1 MAGRPTRTVPTRP
14 PLYGPTE
21 EEGAQRRRWIDDPSE
36 PGCSIERSTLTY
48 SQIVNRYEG
57 MGFSTRPVD
66 PDPDFEGHVLTA
78 IKELEQKEIISTV
91 REYENF
97 ELDSPLLAWSGCTG
111 SGVITIDVMMRSRIG
126 GNITREMMDDV
137 PHASCIAQAFYQR
150 DFEIDD
156 LRSIFVN
163 DIINRDTVGFFH
175 EHIYDEKFY
184 DDFPGQTCVPQTW
197 EHGSPEYDGL
207 LGTRIG
213 KVVAYLVLGAFP
225 RGTRRISRIVTYSS
239 KGKNYIYMRF
249 DLDIRF
255 DIEVVA

>member
-1 MAGRPTRTVPTRP
+1 MPTRP
-14 PLYGPTE
+14 PLYGSIE

-36 PGCSIERSTLTY
+36 PGCFIERSTLTY

-57 MGFSTRPVD
+57 TGFSTRPVD

-78 IKELEQKEIISTV
+78 IKELEQKEIISPV

-111 SGVITIDVMMRSRIG
+111 SGVIIIDVMMRSRVG
-126 GNITREMMDDV
+126 GNITREIMDDV

-150 DFEIDD
+150 DFELDD
-156 LRSIFVN
+156 LRSIFVS
-163 DIINRDTVGFFH
+163 DIVNKNTVGFFH
-175 EHIYDEKFY
+175 EHIYDENFY
-184 DDFPGQTCVPQTW
+184 DDFPGQISVPQTW

-239 KGKNYIYMRF
+239 KGKNYIHMRF

-255 DIEVVA
+255 DIEEVA

>member
-1 MAGRPTRTVPTRP
+1 MAGRSTLSLPSRP
-14 PLYGPTE
+14 PLFGAVE
-21 EEGAQRRRWIDDPSE
+21 VEGAQRRRWIDDPSE
-36 PGCSIERSTLTY
+36 PGCFIERSTLTY
-48 SQIVNRYEG
+48 SQVVNRYEG

-78 IKELEQKEIISTV
+78 IKQLEQKEVINSG

-111 SGVITIDVMMRSRIG
+111 SGVIIIDVMMRSRIG

-137 PHASCIAQAFYQR
+137 PQASSIAQAFYQR
-150 DFEIDD
+150 DFELDD

-163 DIINRDTVGFFH
+163 DIVNKNTVGFFH

-184 DDFPGQTCVPQTW
+184 DDFPGQTSVPQTW

-225 RGTRRISRIVTYSS
+225 RGTHRISRIITYSS
-239 KGKNYIYMRF
+239 KGKNFIHMRF
-249 DLDIRF
+249 DLDMRF
-255 DIEVVA
+255 DIEII